1 MVHVDTQN
9 GSTLNISELSFKS
22 ISLFSGIW
30 GFELAAQL
38 VFGDDVPS
46 RKLRYQTFQ
55 FVEINPYAQKV
66 LQTHFP
72 NIPIWSDIRTYHPP
86 RFRKLDFPTIIVGG
100 FPCTN
105 TSAAGNKQGL
115 SGSESKLWWEMY
127 RVIVEAQPDFVIIE
141 NPTGI
146 IYRGLRTILGALRLA
161 GYQTELEVISASE
174 LGAPHRRQRVF
185 IIAYLHDL
193 QLGQRQNFTEWTNHI
208 RTDIERA
215 RQISSIAQT
224 KSGSVCVDDEF
235 PSWVDG
241 IGFDVNWG
249 EPPTQAGLQP
259 RTSGRAECVSLY
271 GKSIVP
277 LQAAV
282 VLMRI
287 KFLSE
292 LK

>member
-1 MVHVDTQN
+1 MQA
-9 GSTLNISELSFKS
+9 
-22 ISLFSGIW
+22 ISLFSGIG

-38 VFGDDVPS
+38 VFGD
-46 RKLRYQTFQ
+46 RYQTIQ

-146 IYRGLRTILGALRLA
+146 ICRGLRAIVGALRLA
-161 GYQTELEVISASE
+161 EYETELEVISASE

-185 IIAYLHDL
+185 IIAYLHNL
-193 QLGQRQNFTEWTNHI
+193 QLRQRQNFTEWTNHI

-224 KSGSVCVDDEF
+224 KSGSVCVDDGV
-235 PSWVDG
+235 SGWVDG

-249 EPPTQAGLQP
+249 EPPIRSGVQP
-259 RTSGRAECVSLY
+259 RTPGRAECVSLY
-271 GKSIVP
+271 GRSIVP

-282 VLMRI
+282 ALMRVKI
-287 KFLSE
+287 LSE